1 MLTALIVLIVLTIML
16 VLQLLLIWWNR
27 RWSYKMG
34 GSISWLALGI
44 LLFLAWG
51 VSYFVFHAGVLI
63 HLLLVFALMSFMFS
77 AFIGKRG
84 VE

>member
-1 MLTALIVLIVLTIML
+1 M
-16 VLQLLLIWWNR
+16 R
-27 RWSYKMG
+27 
-34 GSISWLALGI
+34 GSTFWLASVV

-51 VSYFVFHAGVLI
+51 LTYFVFHVTGVLI
-63 HLLLVFALMSFMFS
+63 HLLLVFALISFMFS

>member
-16 VLQLLLIWWNR
+16 VVLIWWNR

-34 GSISWLALGI
+34 GSTSWLALAV

-51 VSYFVFHAGVLI
+51 VSYFVFHVGVLI

>member
-1 MLTALIVLIVLTIML
+1 MLTALIVLVVFTIMF
-16 VLQLLLIWWNR
+16 VVLIWWNR

-34 GSISWLALGI
+34 GSISWLASGV

-51 VSYFVFHAGVLI
+51 LTYLVFHVTGVLI